1 MDPNRRFFLRRAVNP
16 VAGAPAAPA
25 AGPLWVEVS
34 DRCLARRHVECR
46 VCAELCDTRA
56 LRFQPAPG
64 GISQLVTDP
73 AACTGCGDCVAPC
86 PVGAISLKAKP
97 E

>member
-16 VAGAPAAPA
+16 AASAEPAPAT
-25 AGPLWVEVS
+25 GPLRVEVS
-34 DRCLARRHVECR
+34 ARCLAQRHVECR

-56 LRFQPAPG
+56 LRFRPAPG
-64 GISQLVTDP
+64 GISQLLVDP

-86 PVGAISLKAKP
+86 PVGAITLKAIAA
-97 E
+97 